1 MLFSLPSPGDW
12 ILVHSFITPSLMSPV
27 PFFNLGKTYGLGQSF
42 YQGIRGDGD
51 SLLVFHCF
59 NLFVSNHLTHGPTS
73 MLTNV
78 PVKSKIAQY
87 PPQGIPRAFDWSF
100 ASSMGNLTQNEALP
114 VGHLTFMSKC

>member
-1 MLFSLPSPGDW
+1 
-12 ILVHSFITPSLMSPV
+12 MSPV

-100 ASSMGNLTQNEALP
+100 ASYGGEFDPKWGTPSWAFN
-114 VGHLTFMSKC
+114 FMSKC